1 MQSGTLLYLGPSA
14 EQKSAIEV
22 SSDPAFLWREEWKIT
37 EEESQV
43 TGKHA
48 PGAVLVTH

>member
-1 MQSGTLLYLGPSA
+1 MRSGTPLCLGPSA
-14 EQKSAIEV
+14 EQKSAIKV
-22 SSDPAFLWREEWKIT
+22 SSDPAFLWREEHMIG